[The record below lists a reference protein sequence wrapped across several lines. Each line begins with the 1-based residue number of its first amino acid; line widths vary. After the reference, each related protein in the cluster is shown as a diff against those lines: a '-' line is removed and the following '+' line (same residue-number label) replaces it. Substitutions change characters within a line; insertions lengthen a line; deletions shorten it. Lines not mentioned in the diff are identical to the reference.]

1 VKRIGPTTR
10 SHSEVEVDDV
20 PQWIPSDDEGDLGF
34 IKQEDDDGFE
44 PLHFMLPSGRKSR
57 AKRPVERVWYDEAR
71 ENPEQQFAMKLCFK
85 DVYQFRQEL
94 ARILISQT
102 RNFHYHRNTPDRVI
116 VWCKKEKNKWDCPFP
131 SYLIKKTEIN

>member
-1 VKRIGPTTR
+1 VVGK
-10 SHSEVEVDDV
+10 VE
-20 PQWIPSDDEGDLGF
+20 P
-34 IKQEDDDGFE
+34 
-44 PLHFMLPSGRKSR
+44 R
-57 AKRPVERVWYDEAR
+57 RPVERVWYDEAR

>member
-1 VKRIGPTTR
+1 MILQLKKLVKRIGPTTR

-57 AKRPVERVWYDEAR
+57 AKEA
-71 ENPEQQFAMKLCFK
+71 
-85 DVYQFRQEL
+85 
-94 ARILISQT
+94 S
-102 RNFHYHRNTPDRVI
+102 
-116 VWCKKEKNKWDCPFP
+116 
-131 SYLIKKTEIN
+131 